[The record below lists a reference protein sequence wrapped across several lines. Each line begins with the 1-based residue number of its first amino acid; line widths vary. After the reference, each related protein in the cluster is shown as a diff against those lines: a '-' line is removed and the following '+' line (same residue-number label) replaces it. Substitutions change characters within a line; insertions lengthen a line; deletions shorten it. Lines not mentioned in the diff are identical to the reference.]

1 MHGPARSAAAA
12 VTAMLVATLA
22 AACTGDSPSSSSSSS
37 SSGTSSGTSHAA
49 GLELTRLPPIAQTG
63 ATPAD
68 ADAATPVLVASVRPA
83 RAGVR
88 VTLQRKASSGW
99 SAVASSPTDGYGL
112 ADFTLPGSREEG
124 VSAGYRAVTASPKRT
139 TSGTVSDP
147 WRMSFS
153 DGFSGR
159 SLGKKWTYR
168 QLGLESRTS
177 GRRVSASSKA
187 AVQVRD
193 GALRLQVKKNPNRP
207 GHYLNGHVSTEAT
220 YSFQYGVAAARIKF
234 QRPRGAHG
242 AFWSQSPTV
251 NSYPGDPKRSG
262 TEIDIG
268 EYFGDG
274 YPRGG
279 LASYVYHYDK
289 SGKNIKDG
297 NVLPRA
303 VGVVGSADAF
313 WKKFHVY
320 SVQWSPQGYVFRIDG
335 RVTFLTDEAVSG
347 RPQYLV
353 LSLLSSD
360 WELPDLDE
368 RLLPGTMKVD
378 WVRVWQQ

>member
-1 MHGPARSAAAA
+1 MHGPARRAAAA
-12 VTAMLVATLA
+12 VTAVLVATLA
-22 AACTGDSPSSSSSSS
+22 AACTGDPSSSPSPSSSSSS
-37 SSGTSSGTSHAA
+37 GKPHAA
-49 GLELTRLPPIAQTG
+49 GLELARLPPIAQTG
-63 ATPAD
+63 ATAAD

-88 VTLQRKASSGW
+88 VTLQRRVPSGW
-99 SAVASSPTDGYGL
+99 QAVATSPTDAYGL
-112 ADFTLPGSREEG
+112 ADFTLPGSRKEG
-124 VSAGYRAVTASPKRT
+124 ASSDYRALTESPKRS
-139 TSGTVSDP
+139 TSGTVSDR
-147 WRMSFS
+147 WRVSFS
-153 DGFSGR
+153 DEFSGR
-159 SLGKKWTYR
+159 SLGRRWTYR
-168 QLGLESRTS
+168 QLGLESKTS

-193 GALRLQVKKNPNRP
+193 GALRLQVKRNPNRA
-207 GHYLNGHVSTEAT
+207 GHYLNGHVSTEST
-220 YSFQYGVAAARIKF
+220 YSFRYGVAAARIKF

-242 AFWSQSPTV
+242 AFWSQSPTA

-289 SGKNIKDG
+289 TGKNIKDG
-297 NVLPRA
+297 DVLPRA
-303 VGVVGSADAF
+303 VAAVGSADAF
-313 WKKFHVY
+313 WKKYHVY

-335 RVTFLTDEAVSG
+335 RVTFVTDTAVSG
-347 RPQYLV
+347 RTQYLV

>member
-1 MHGPARSAAAA
+1 
-12 VTAMLVATLA
+12 VAT
-22 AACTGDSPSSSSSSS
+22 
-37 SSGTSSGTSHAA
+37 
-49 GLELTRLPPIAQTG
+49 
-63 ATPAD
+63 
-68 ADAATPVLVASVRPA
+68 AATDAH
-83 RAGVR
+83 
-88 VTLQRKASSGW
+88 
-99 SAVASSPTDGYGL
+99 GL
-112 ADFTLPGSREEG
+112 ADFTLPGSATQAESTE
-124 VSAGYRAVTASPKRT
+124 YRAVSTSPNRT
-139 TSGTVSDP
+139 SPGKVSDS
-147 WRMSFS
+147 WRVGFS
-153 DGFSGR
+153 DEFSGR
-159 SLGKKWTYR
+159 SLGRKWTYR
-168 QLGLESRTS
+168 QLGLLSKIS

-193 GALRLQVKKNPNRP
+193 GSLRLQVKANPDRA
-207 GHYLNGHVSTEAT
+207 GHYLNGHVSTEST
-220 YSFQYGVAAARIKF
+220 YSFRYGVAATRVKF

-251 NSYPGDPKRSG
+251 STFPGNPKQSG

-297 NVLPRA
+297 DVLPGA
-303 VGVVGSADAF
+303 VGAVGGSADSF

-335 RVTFLTDEAVSG
+335 RVTFVTDKAVSG
-347 RPQYLV
+347 RTQYLV

-360 WELPDLDE
+360 WELPALDKK
-368 RLLPGTMKVD
+368 LLPGTMKVD

>member
-1 MHGPARSAAAA
+1 
-12 VTAMLVATLA
+12 MLVAALA
-22 AACTGDSPSSSSSSS
+22 AACTGDSSSSSSSS
-37 SSGTSSGTSHAA
+37 SSSPSPGSSHAA
-49 GLELTRLPPIAQTG
+49 GLELSRLPPIAQTG
-63 ATPAD
+63 TSPAE
-68 ADAATPVLVASVRPA
+68 ADSATPVLVASVTPA

-99 SAVASSPTDGYGL
+99 QAVASSPTDGHGL
-112 ADFTLPGSREEG
+112 ADFTLPGSTKEG
-124 VSAGYRAVTASPKRT
+124 ASSDYRAVAASPRAT

-147 WRMSFS
+147 WRVSFS
-153 DGFSGR
+153 DEFSGR
-159 SLGKKWTYR
+159 SLGRKWTYR
-168 QLGLESRTS
+168 QLGLESKAS

-193 GALRLQVKKNPNRP
+193 GALRLQVKENPERA
-207 GHYLNGHVSTEAT
+207 GHYLNGHVSTEST
-220 YSFQYGVAAARIKF
+220 YLFRYGVAAARIKF

-251 NSYPGDPKRSG
+251 NTYPGDPGKSG

-268 EYFGDG
+268 EYFGGG

-303 VGVVGSADAF
+303 VAAVGSADAF
-313 WKKFHVY
+313 WKKYHVY

-335 RVTFLTDEAVSG
+335 RVTFVTDKAVSG

-360 WELPDLDE
+360 WELPDLDKS
-368 RLLPGTMKVD
+368 LLPGTMKVD
-378 WVRVWQQ
+378 WVRVWRE